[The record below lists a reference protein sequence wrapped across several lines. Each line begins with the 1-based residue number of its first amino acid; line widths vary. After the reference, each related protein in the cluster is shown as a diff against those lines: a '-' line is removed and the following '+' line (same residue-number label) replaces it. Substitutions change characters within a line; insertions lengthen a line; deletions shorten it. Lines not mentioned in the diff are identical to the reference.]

1 MNTTTVEPPFLDL
14 SSPSAQPSI
23 SATDDIPSSV
33 EIIPLGGAAEIGKNM
48 LAIRSGHDLIVI
60 DAGVT
65 FPDNDLPGVDLI
77 IPDFTYL
84 ADNADDLRAI
94 VLTHGHEDH
103 IGALPFLLR
112 RVQAPVYGTPLTI
125 GLARERL
132 DEHGLLGSA
141 DLRVVEA
148 GGRIACGS
156 MSVEP
161 IRVTHSIPDTVS
173 LAIHTPVG
181 KIVHTGDFK
190 VDHTPVDGRPF
201 DAARFAEL
209 GDEGVI
215 LLISDTVNAEKKGWV
230 PSESVVGTVFD
241 QHFRDAPGRVLVT
254 TFASNIHRIQQF
266 LTAAERHGRKAVI
279 AGRSMI
285 RNIRVARE
293 LGHLRYPDELMV
305 AVDEMDDLAPDEIA
319 VLTTGSQGEPLAA
332 LSQMARDSHKIRIQP
347 GDTVIMSSTP
357 IPGNE
362 DAIWRTVNR
371 LIRLGARVVYD
382 LISPV
387 HVSGHANQEELK
399 LVLSLTRPLYVVPFH
414 GEPRMMQ
421 AYTDMVAG
429 MGFDRDRVIWLDNGN
444 RLILDGADAML
455 GEPIPVSGRVL
466 VDGMSAGGV
475 TDAVLRDRRHMAVGG
490 TVIVT
495 VALDGETGHILD
507 GPEIVSR
514 GFLHPD
520 DAEGLFEEARDLVVE
535 ALNDNAGSD
544 EIDSDDLRALTR
556 DTVSRFLRKRTGRRP
571 VVVPVVME
579 V

>member
-1 MNTTTVEPPFLDL
+1 MPPTADPLTLPTTQTEPRPSLSSNDHTVE
-14 SSPSAQPSI
+14 
-23 SATDDIPSSV
+23 V
-33 EIIPLGGAAEIGKNM
+33 IPLGGAAEIGKNM
-48 LAIRSGHDLIVI
+48 IVVRSGDDIIVI

-65 FPDNDLPGVDLI
+65 FPDADHPGVDLI

-84 ADNADDLRAI
+84 VDNADSVRGI

-112 RVQAPVYGTPLTI
+112 RIQVPVFGTALTI

-132 DEHGLLGSA
+132 DEHGLLAGAELNVIRAGERVSFGS
-141 DLRVVEA
+141 LT
-148 GGRIACGS
+148 
-156 MSVEP
+156 VEP

-181 KIVHTGDFK
+181 IIVHTGDFK
-190 VDHTPVDGRPF
+190 VDHTPVDGRGF

-209 GDEGVI
+209 GDEGVM

-230 PSESVVGTVFD
+230 PSESVVGRVFD
-241 QHFRDAPGRVLVT
+241 EHFGDAPGRVLVT

-266 LTAAERHGRKAVI
+266 LDAADQHGRKAVI

-293 LGHLRYPDELMV
+293 LGYLHYR
-305 AVDEMDDLAPDEIA
+305 DDLVIGVEEMNAYEGRDIA
-319 VLTTGSQGEPLAA
+319 ILTTGSQGEPLSA
-332 LSQMARDSHKIRIQP
+332 LSQIARDTHKIRIRP

-371 LIRLGARVVYD
+371 LIRLGARVFYD
-382 LISPV
+382 ILTPV

-399 LVLSLTRPLYVVPFH
+399 LMFSLTKPLFVVPFH

-421 AYTDMVAG
+421 AYTDMVTAMG
-429 MGFDRDRVIWLDNGN
+429 MDEDRVIWLDNGD
-444 RLILDGADAML
+444 RLVLDGTECEVLD
-455 GEPIPVSGRVL
+455 PIPTYGRVL
-466 VDGMSAGGV
+466 VDGLSSGGV
-475 TDAVLRDRRHMAVGG
+475 SDAVLRDRRHLAAGG

-495 VALDGETGHILD
+495 VALDETTGEILD
-507 GPEIVSR
+507 GPEIISR
-514 GFLHPD
+514 GFLQPE
-520 DAEGLFEEARDLVVE
+520 DAADLFDEAADLVVR
-535 ALNDNAGSD
+535 ALN
-544 EIDSDDLRALTR
+544 ELRAQDDIDDEDARTVTR
-556 DTVSRFLRKRTGRRP
+556 DTVTRFLRRRTGRRP

>member
-1 MNTTTVEPPFLDL
+1 MSIQVADSPSPVRTQPITDPMADTQITDARTVEF
-14 SSPSAQPSI
+14 
-23 SATDDIPSSV
+23 
-33 EIIPLGGAAEIGKNM
+33 IPLGGASEIGKNM
-48 LAIRSGHDLIVI
+48 LVIRCGEDIIVI

-65 FPDNDLPGVDLI
+65 FPEDDHPGVDLI
-77 IPDFTYL
+77 IPDVTFL
-84 ADNADDLRAI
+84 ADHAAQVRAI

-112 RVQAPVYGTPLTI
+112 RVRAPVYGTALTI

-132 DEHGLLGSA
+132 DEHGLLAEA
-141 DLRVVEA
+141 DLRVFTPGARVTFGA
-148 GGRIACGS
+148 I
-156 MSVEP
+156 SVEP

-181 KIVHTGDFK
+181 TIVHTGDFK

-201 DAARFAEL
+201 DAARFAQL
-209 GDEGVI
+209 GDEGVM

-230 PSESVVGTVFD
+230 PSEAVVGAVFD

-266 LTAAERHGRKAVI
+266 MTAAERSGRKAVI

-293 LGHLRYPDELMV
+293 LGHLKYPDDLMI
-305 AVDEMDDLAPDEIA
+305 AVEEMDDYPPDEVA

-332 LSQMARDSHKIRIQP
+332 LSQMARESHKIRIQP

-362 DAIWRTVNR
+362 DDIWRTVNR

-382 LISPV
+382 LITPV

-399 LVLSLTRPLYVVPFH
+399 LILSLTRPLYVVPFH

-421 AYTDMVAG
+421 AYTDMAVA
-429 MGFDRDRVIWLDNGN
+429 MGYAPDRIIWMDNGN
-444 RLILDGADAML
+444 RLILDGSDAIL

-475 TDAVLRDRRHMAVGG
+475 SDAVLRDRRHMATGG

-495 VALDGETGHILD
+495 VALDEETGEVLD
-507 GPEIVSR
+507 GPEIISR

-520 DAEGLFEEARDLVVE
+520 DAADLFDEARSLVVQ
-535 ALNDNAGSD
+535 ALRERSD
-544 EIDSDDLRALTR
+544 ADDIEPEDIRAVTR
-556 DTVSRFLRKRTGRRP
+556 DTVARFLRRRTGRRP
-571 VVVPVVME
+571 VVVPVVLE